1 MIDSPEKILEQY
13 WGFTQFRSPQKEI
26 ISSVLESKDT
36 IALLPTGGGKSI
48 CFQIPTLLKEG
59 VCIVISPLIAL
70 MQDQVKNL
78 KKRNIKALTIPS
90 GSNQNDIITL
100 FDQVKFGKVKFLY
113 LSPERLQAP
122 LIQQKIKE
130 LHVSLVA
137 IDEAHCISEW
147 GHDFRPSYRTIQILK
162 EILPTVNFIALTA
175 TANKRVLEDISK
187 NLAMSNPALF
197 QKSFFRENLA
207 YQVFKIEDKL
217 TRLIEIFT
225 KTKVPAIVY
234 VNSRKKT
241 AEIANFLNANNFKS
255 TFYHAGL
262 TVLEKQTAFED
273 WMSEKK
279 PIIVATNAFGMG
291 IDKPNVGLVIHY
303 NLPSS
308 IENYVQEAGRAG
320 RNEKKSFAVL
330 FYNENDLFLQKQR
343 AVNSIPT
350 LLEIK
355 EVHRKLYQY
364 FRIANG
370 ELLDEVFSFNFFEFC
385 EHYHF
390 HQLKTDVVLKLL
402 ANYGIV
408 ALENSFNKKATLIV
422 TGSPH
427 SVLHFS
433 KNNSTL
439 KNFVNILLRT
449 YGGLFENEIKIDEF
463 FIAKKV
469 GITAAQVIK
478 NLKILEAQDLVEY
491 KQVNSDLSLSFL
503 VPREDDKTINRF
515 SREIKQFLSLKKE
528 KTTNFINFITNNTR
542 CRSEQL
548 LSYFDEKMIRSCGIC
563 DVCIAH
569 KRIPAKNVAS
579 QIQAVLEKKKQLSSS
594 EISSLLNIFEK
605 DILIHLQILLEE
617 DKIIINNQNK
627 FQLKV
632 SL

>member
-130 LHVSLVA
+130 LNVSLVA

-617 DKIIINNQNK
+617 DQIIINNQNK